1 MLACLMGILHHVRPG
16 FLSFPASHLVP
27 YLRKKKYPPEQF
39 PDMYRY
45 RPVRPR
51 LLAKIARAYRRFDE
65 IDPALQRTVLCANAL
80 RLPLEAQSV
89 DAIISSPPYFGALD
103 YGRDNRLRLWFLG
116 VDDYRKLEEK
126 LSSNEQVYVAQMTR
140 AVGEMFRVLKPDKFA
155 VLVLGDYRRNGHSR
169 DSATTIERIVLENY
183 STYGSVTKLLEDE
196 VPDARRSRR
205 RTRTTKLETILLIR
219 KKA

>member
-1 MLACLMGILHHVRPG
+1 M
-16 FLSFPASHLVP
+16 
-27 YLRKKKYPPEQF
+27 
-39 PDMYRY
+39 
-45 RPVRPR
+45 
-51 LLAKIARAYRRFDE
+51 
-65 IDPALQRTVLCANAL
+65 
-80 RLPLEAQSV
+80 
-89 DAIISSPPYFGALD
+89 
-103 YGRDNRLRLWFLG
+103 RLWFLG

>member
-1 MLACLMGILHHVRPG
+1 M
-16 FLSFPASHLVP
+16 
-27 YLRKKKYPPEQF
+27 
-39 PDMYRY
+39 
-45 RPVRPR
+45 
-51 LLAKIARAYRRFDE
+51 
-65 IDPALQRTVLCANAL
+65 QRTVLCANAL